1 MNKSGLQNWL
11 FTVIYNAPIEGITKT
26 TICTTNLKYRIWLV
40 WALLL
45 RLEIDHIYLYG
56 HRTQTYFL
64 VLISELSVDL
74 HHHICYDNEES
85 IQMCYNTFRSYKCS
99 NFNLVSS
106 KQPVSSKQSQFQF
119 EISHSK
125 IQNTTGILKCADDFV
140 VRHWKNINNNHYREQ
155 IQNSAF

>member
-1 MNKSGLQNWL
+1 MQEAIYNAPKNNCMNKSGLQNWL

-74 HHHICYDNEES
+74 HHHICYDNEEF
-85 IQMCYNTFRSYKCS
+85 IQMCYNTFRSYKCQ
-99 NFNLVSS
+99 NISS
-106 KQPVSSKQSQFQF
+106 LAIAERHCCKYFLII
-119 EISHSK
+119 EINRT
-125 IQNTTGILKCADDFV
+125 NTSTRIIIDRDDI
-140 VRHWKNINNNHYREQ
+140 K
-155 IQNSAF
+155 